1 MLVMIVGFLLL
12 GFFYYVIWIIQKY
25 GKISPDS
32 TANKEAEIK
41 GNKDL
46 FDHFRDED
54 FLQICKSD
62 YSRRLGVGRS
72 FFVVK

>member
-12 GFFYYVIWIIQKY
+12 GFFYYLIWIIQKY
-25 GKISPDS
+25 EKISPDS
-32 TANKEAEIK
+32 KANKEAEIK

-54 FLQICKSD
+54 FL
-62 YSRRLGVGRS
+62 
-72 FFVVK
+72 

>member
-12 GFFYYVIWIIQKY
+12 GFFYYLIWIIQKY

-32 TANKEAEIK
+32 KANKEAEIK

-46 FDHFRDED
+46 FDPFLPED
-54 FLQICKSD
+54 FL
-62 YSRRLGVGRS
+62 
-72 FFVVK
+72 